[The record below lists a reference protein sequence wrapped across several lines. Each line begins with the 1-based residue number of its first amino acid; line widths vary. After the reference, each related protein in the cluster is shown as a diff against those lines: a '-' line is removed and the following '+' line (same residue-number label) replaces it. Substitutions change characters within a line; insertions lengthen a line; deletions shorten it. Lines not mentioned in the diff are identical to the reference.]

1 MSCNYLSGYEKFYMI
16 KRPRINKEK
25 NVMKEIEQKLN
36 GDIKRLT
43 NKTFKFD
50 ERIKEGWFSAVYFL
64 KTKEIAENKLPN
76 NYVTMQFFQKENAVL
91 CGTDEA
97 VALLHTFADNPET
110 LEINS
115 LKDGDKITPYET
127 VLTISGS
134 YQQFGYLEGIIDG
147 ILARRTSVATNVY
160 NVVKAARTSGKQKP
174 VIFMGDRDDHYT
186 TQAGDGYAAF
196 IGGSTAQAT
205 HAMNE
210 WWGKEG
216 MGTMPHALIQMFRG
230 DTVAAARAYHELFP
244 EDELAALVDY
254 NNDVIT
260 DSLKVAREFGD
271 KLKSVRLDT
280 SRTLV
285 DKYFLRN
292 HHLLGTF
299 DPRGVNPELL
309 FALRRALDDDGFP
322 QVKIMVSGGFTED
335 RITDFEKADVPV
347 DMYGVGSSLLR
358 LNIGFTGD
366 LVLLNGSPEAKEG
379 RRYRP
384 NPRLEKVDYQNP
396 NE

>member
-1 MSCNYLSGYEKFYMI
+1 
-16 KRPRINKEK
+16 
-25 NVMKEIEQKLN
+25 MKEIEQKLT
-36 GDIKRLT
+36 GKIKRLT

-64 KTKEIAENKLPN
+64 KTKEIAEKKMPD
-76 NYVTMQFFQKENAVL
+76 NYVTIQFFQRENAVL
-91 CGTDEA
+91 CGTDE
-97 VALLHTFADNPET
+97 VIALLHTFADNPEK
-110 LEINS
+110 LEIKS
-115 LKDGDKITPYET
+115 LKDGDKVSPFET
-127 VLTISGS
+127 VLTVSGA
-134 YQQFGYLEGIIDG
+134 YQDFGYLEGIMDG

-160 NVVKAARTSGKQKP
+160 NVVKAARTSGEQKP

-216 MGTMPHALIQMFRG
+216 MGTMPHALIQMFHG
-230 DTVAAARAYHELFP
+230 DIVAATKAYHEMYP

-254 NNDVIT
+254 NNDVIA

-280 SRTLV
+280 SRMLV

-292 HHLLGTF
+292 HHLMGTF

-309 FALRRALDDDGFP
+309 FALREALDKEGFGH
-322 QVKIMVSGGFTED
+322 VEIVVTGGFTED
-335 RITDFEKADVPV
+335 RITEFEKAGAPV
-347 DMYGVGSSLLR
+347 DIYGVGRSLLR

-366 LVLLNGSPEAKEG
+366 LVLLNGKTEAKEG
-379 RRYRP
+379 RRFRP
-384 NPRLEKVDYQNP
+384 NPLLEKVVYTVSADSVLG
-396 NE
+396 